1 MTVQAN
7 TNELT
12 IENCAVIL
20 IDHQPMVAACVQ
32 SIDLGLLLNNVAGLA
47 QTAKLLGIPTVL
59 TTVGAKG
66 SVLADPIFKVI
77 RDAFPDVT
85 PIDRTS
91 TNSWP
96 DIRSAVHATGRKK
109 LVMAGLVTEVCL
121 AQAVL
126 PALKDGY
133 DVFIVSDCSG
143 GCTKEA
149 HEDAK
154 TRMTMAGAR
163 PINWVALTGEWAPD
177 YTSEERA
184 ILTPLTTQRGSN
196 FAVISEYV
204 LAQVTEGVVPPPNF
218 LSSKG
223 KQESP

>member
-1 MTVQAN
+1 MSVQAN

-12 IENCAVIL
+12 AENCAVIL
-20 IDHQPMVAACVQ
+20 IDHQPMVALGVQ
-32 SIDLGLLLNNVAGLA
+32 SIELGLLLNNVAGLA
-47 QTAKLLGIPTVL
+47 QTAKLLGVPTIL

-77 RDAFPDVT
+77 SDAFPDIK

-96 DIRSAVHATGRKK
+96 DIRSAVRATGRKK
-109 LVMAGLVTEVCL
+109 LVMAGLLTEVCL

-133 DVFIVSDCSG
+133 EVFIVSDCSG
-143 GCTKEA
+143 GCTREA

-154 TRMTMAGAR
+154 TRLTMAGAR
-163 PINWVALTGEWAPD
+163 PINWLALTGELAPD
-177 YTSEERA
+177 YTSAERA
-184 ILTPLTTQRGSN
+184 SLTPLTLQRGSN
-196 FAVISEYV
+196 YAVVTEYV
-204 LAQVTEGVVPPPNF
+204 LAQVTEGVVPPPDF
-218 LSSKG
+218 LPSKG
-223 KQESP
+223 KK